1 MIPANLFGLLPLL
14 LGIFGVQSASF
25 GTVVT
30 RMVVQDEII
39 LRVPLQPRPMPPDI
53 TWVEKKGAKC
63 IPIGAIR
70 HALMSGPAQL
80 DFIMA
85 DHSRFRAHLDNDC
98 PAIDFYS
105 DFYLQP
111 EDDRLCAGRDV
122 IQSRMGGSCSIQSL
136 KRLVPKLKG

>member
-1 MIPANLFGLLPLL
+1 MIPANLFDLLPLL
-14 LGIFGVQSASF
+14 FGIFGAQSSPVS
-25 GTVVT
+25 TVVT
-30 RMVVQDEII
+30 RLVVQDEII
-39 LRVPLQPRPMPPDI
+39 LRVPLQPRPMPPNVI
-53 TWVEKKGAKC
+53 WVEKKAAKC
-63 IPIGAIR
+63 IPIGDIR

-85 DHSRFRAHLDNDC
+85 DRSRVRAHLDNDC

-111 EDDRLCAGRDV
+111 QDDRLCAGRDV

-136 KRLVPKLKG
+136 KRLVPKVKR